1 MLFCCLH
8 GIALIAVTIYL
19 SFSVRGEAVKINYHS
34 LCRRRRPLDGKLEFM
49 RQLSNINKSTKTISY
64 FLVAVLNKTRF
75 LSSLTTVVYE
85 SVYFEQ
91 IFLNVFFL
99 TIYNN
104 RDLFQMFP

>member
-1 MLFCCLH
+1 M
-8 GIALIAVTIYL
+8 
-19 SFSVRGEAVKINYHS
+19 
-34 LCRRRRPLDGKLEFM
+34 
-49 RQLSNINKSTKTISY
+49 SY
-64 FLVAVLNKTRF
+64 FLVAALNKPRF
-75 LSSLTTVVYE
+75 LLSLTTVVYE